1 MHTSSIQTYC
11 WPQRKRQVIPI
22 DFKGEHRKRQYVRH
36 RFRMGYKILRASNT
50 VGIAGG
56 YSIHRNKKGETYNK
70 TVIIITTDESSTL
83 FIK

>member
-36 RFRMGYKILRASNT
+36 RFSGDREILRATNT
-50 VGIAGG
+50 VALTGG
-56 YSIHRNKKGETYNK
+56 DSIQEARKWRNILKQ
-70 TVIIITTDESSTL
+70 
-83 FIK
+83 